1 MLWQSAA
8 LLPRILPKTAL
19 ASCRDAAHSAGKSW
33 ELKLARAA
41 RSAVDLRLARR
52 ARAEQQILR

>member
-52 ARAEQQILR
+52 A